1 MQVKEEQDDGASA
14 PSPPKDDSEPEWET
28 GEEDEYEDE
37 VKDEQVDEPVDEPVD
52 MAEKKQQ
59 SLAPWQGYDEEIYE
73 GLARRLPTHLRIV
86 GRILAYRRQVL
97 RRCADFD
104 AAKDNGTACY
114 IEPPVQ
120 RAVTHPESCHKPN
133 HAY

>member
-1 MQVKEEQDDGASA
+1 MDG
-14 PSPPKDDSEPEWET
+14 
-28 GEEDEYEDE
+28 
-37 VKDEQVDEPVDEPVD
+37 PVE

-59 SLAPWQGYDEEIYE
+59 SLAPSQGDDEEIYE
-73 GLARRLPTHLRIV
+73 GLARRLHTHLSIV

-114 IEPPVQ
+114 IELPVP
-120 RAVTHPESCHKPN
+120 RAVTHPESYHKPN
-133 HAY
+133 HSY